1 MPTPTANQRLLAE
14 ARKYL
19 GIKEW
24 PGPKSNPE
32 IAAMFR
38 LAPSWLDQDD
48 SLTAWCGIFRGTVGH
63 LTATG
68 IPPQHYRAA
77 SWLNWGVVVNLDDA
91 IEGDTVVFKRAGGYH
106 VALFN
111 RHEDGKVWVL
121 GGNQGNAV
129 SIAPYARSLVR
140 GVRRFKESK

>member
-1 MPTPTANQRLLAE
+1 MATPTTNQRILAE

-24 PGPKSNPE
+24 PGPKTNPQ
-32 IAAMFR
+32 IAEMFR

-48 SLTAWCGIFRGTVGH
+48 SVTPWCGIFRGTVGH

-68 IPPQHYRAA
+68 LPPKHYRAA
-77 SWLNWGVVVNLDDA
+77 AWLNWGAPVNLDDA
-91 IEGDTVVFKRAGGYH
+91 LPGDTVIFTRPGGNH
-106 VALFN
+106 VAILE
-111 RHEDGKVWVL
+111 RVEGDKVWVL

-129 SIAPYARSLVR
+129 TSAPYARSTVR
-140 GVRRFKESK
+140 GVRRFKESE